1 MTYRVLVTGS
11 RAWPDEATVE
21 EALEEVRALGALV
34 VVHGACP
41 SGADAMAS
49 RWARRRSLVTEER
62 HPALWRE
69 RGVYNPQAGLA
80 RNRRMAESGADLC
93 LSFIFRGSA
102 GARHCTMLAEAAG
115 IETRRFTL

>member
-69 RGVYNPQAGLA
+69 RPMDGRDYRLLHSGIGSSGLVSA
-80 RNRRMAESGADLC
+80 HFSG
-93 LSFIFRGSA
+93 
-102 GARHCTMLAEAAG
+102 HT
-115 IETRRFTL
+115 TRRCPLRIWKVSPSWAFMPWGSTL